1 MNSKNPYLNASVLTP
16 VGIIVILIGY
26 VAEAL
31 RMSSIIKMGL
41 PSESFFPFLV
51 FLLGFP
57 VSLYL
62 LINGIRDTK
71 KAVAAK
77 PAMIEESEDSVCE
90 SSEKGFMIK
99 SAHKPFL
106 ITLLTFVFIILFRF
120 LGYTLTAPLY
130 LFFFQLIYDDKMEH
144 ITRKIIT
151 SLLVTV
157 FVYILYVG
165 FFNILFPEVW
175 K

>member
-1 MNSKNPYLNASVLTP
+1 MNSKKPYLNANVLTP

-26 VAEAL
+26 IAEAL
-31 RMSSIIKMGL
+31 RMSSVIKMGL
-41 PSESFFPFLV
+41 PSESFFPFMI

-57 VSLYL
+57 IAVFL
-62 LINGIRDTK
+62 LIQGIIDTK
-71 KAVAAK
+71 KKIAAE
-77 PAMIEESEDSVCE
+77 PCTVQETEDSVSE
-90 SSEKGFMIK
+90 SAEKGRMINP
-99 SAHKPFL
+99 AHKPFL
-106 ITLLTFVFIILFRF
+106 ITLLTFIFIMLFKY

-130 LFFFQLIYDDKMEH
+130 LFFFQMIYDDKMEH
-144 ITRKIIT
+144 IPRKIIT
-151 SLLVTV
+151 SLAVTV